1 MKRRVQA
8 RTPTGGTGPEELLFI
23 TRECQSDGMFK
34 HDYYLSNASPD
45 TSLME
50 LARVAK
56 AEHRIEE
63 CFQRAKSESGLADY
77 QVRNWGGWHHHQ
89 TLAFLAAWFLNQ
101 EARRGKNP
109 DPCNDVSADASTDRG
124 RDREATQRQRSFG
137 KQPHQHT
144 LATAKRSRSLPSPSF
159 S

>member
-23 TRECQSDGMFK
+23 TRERQSDGTFK
-34 HDYYLSNASPD
+34 HDYYLSSASPD
-45 TSLME
+45 TSLTE
-50 LARVAK
+50 LARVSK

-63 CFQRAKSESGLADY
+63 CFKRAKSESGLADY

-89 TLAFLAAWFLNQ
+89 TLAFLAAGFLNQ
-101 EARRGKNP
+101 ETRRGKNP
-109 DPCNDVSADASTDRG
+109 DPRDDVSADASTDRE
-124 RDREATQRQRSFG
+124 RDRVATRRQRSFG
-137 KQPHQHT
+137 KEPHQYT
-144 LATAKRSRSLPSPSF
+144 LATTKRSRSLPSPSF